1 MIVAELTGLRRFEI
15 EDRPLPAPAPGEVQV
30 QIGAIGVCGSDM
42 HSYAEGGVGDSRCI
56 YPMVLGHEPSG
67 TIVDIGEGVSG
78 WSVGDRAAL
87 EPAIFCYHCEFCMS
101 GRYNLCAHLVF
112 LSTPEHAGFFRD
124 RINLPATNLLGI
136 PASISLAEAALVEP
150 IAVVLHSLQFAKPQL
165 GETAVVFG
173 AGPIGLLTVIA
184 LKMAGVA
191 RVWVV
196 EPVGH
201 RRVLAHAIGA
211 DELLET
217 QVIDPVRQIILDT
230 GGRGVDIAIDCAAK
244 DNTLNQCLGALR
256 SGGRLVY
263 TGIPAELQV
272 PLDVHP
278 MRKKEIA
285 IFNVRRSNNE
295 ATQARD
301 LLAAQPAKFAPLITH
316 TRPLT
321 SVNEAFQLLEHY
333 DDGVGKMVLLPG

>member
-1 MIVAELTGLRRFEI
+1 MIVAELTGLRRFEM
-15 EDRPLPAPAPGEVQV
+15 EERPLAAPAPGEVQV

-42 HSYAEGGVGDSRCI
+42 HSYAEGGVGESRCT

-67 TIVDIGEGVSG
+67 TIVEIGDGVSG

-87 EPAIFCYHCEFCMS
+87 DPAIFCYHCEFCMS
-101 GRYNLCAHLVF
+101 GHYNLCAHLKF

-124 RINLPATNLLGI
+124 RINLPAANLLGI
-136 PASISLAEAALVEP
+136 PASISLTEASLVEP

-173 AGPIGLLTVIA
+173 AGPIGLLTVSA
-184 LKMAGVA
+184 LKMAGVS

-201 RRVLAHAIGA
+201 RRVLAHVMGA

-217 QVIDPVRQIILDT
+217 QVIDPVRQIMLDT
-230 GGRGVDIAIDCAAK
+230 GGRGVDLAIDCAAK
-244 DNTLNQCLGALR
+244 DNTLNQCIGALR
-256 SGGRLVY
+256 GGGRLVY
-263 TGIPAELQV
+263 TGIPSELQL

-301 LLAAQPAKFAPLITH
+301 LLAAYPSKFAPMITH

-321 SVNEAFQLLEHY
+321 GINEAFHLLEHY
-333 DDGVGKMVLLPG
+333 EDGVGKMVLLPG